1 MHISLDSAI
10 GQQRRLNQVGE
21 TINSIAAPAAAYS
34 LRSLTGGDPKV
45 VRVRRE
51 SDNTERDF
59 TASGVSSGAMVDFV
73 NAQTIKPLDTRALN
87 SGGSGDRDGDFQ
99 IASAAYSLRSLGDR
113 QATVAATGD
122 TVTAADGKYVV
133 QVRRSRDN
141 AIKSFTADEV
151 SDGTLVSFVT
161 EPSTGWNTQPTW
173 NTIAPSGTIRSQSST
188 ASTSTLTF
196 FAYGTSHTI
205 SDSSRPSHI
214 VANEGDV
221 VDINLTISNIQGAA
235 SVEIRAAGTDTS
247 LASSSTIANGTVG
260 ASFTVNSNANGG
272 AHIVFSS
279 LETPS
284 DFSDGTITINSVTV
298 TGKTGFVRTWYD
310 QSVTDQG
317 GGTATGNHAVQAT
330 AANQPK
336 IVSSGSLL
344 TDGVDFDGSE
354 NVALVT
360 GSFSLTQAYTTI
372 SVSHTDTAATTGVS
386 QGIFSTASS
395 ASGVFNSVSLFRGDG
410 GIATNSGST
419 LTTAGTIDYTNN
431 RTYIQ
436 TNIVNG
442 GSSSIFVDGATGAT
456 GDMGSTNPS
465 GVLIL
470 GYFKSSGDN
479 INLDGAIKEL
489 IIYDSDQTDNRGAYE
504 GNIADHYGITGVPTG
519 ANTVN
524 GFVETWYDQ
533 SGNSRPLI
541 QTTASE
547 QPLIVESGSFL
558 NGVRS
563 NKATSNSTMQNLQVS
578 TDGINANFGTDDW
591 ASGASSKLGL
601 IYVGSIVTADV
612 PSPSSTSIVW
622 GGGRGVSGFQT
633 GGLSFQVIKSGND
646 SWRLTNERTGLSP
659 STMVN
664 SFTLNSDNDVVLYGI
679 ADNRE
684 FTINVNGSG
693 DTETESADLDT
704 RENTALSLF
713 GSYDANGSSYYQRS
727 TGGVCK
733 ECYLYAGTSITN
745 IPTIATKINEHYS
758 IY

>member
-113 QATVAATGD
+113 QATVSATGD

-133 QVRRSRDN
+133 QVRRSKDN
-141 AIKSFTADEV
+141 TIKSFTADEV

-161 EPSTGWNTQPTW
+161 DPSTGWNTQPTW

-221 VDINLTISNIQGAA
+221 VDINLTVSNINGSA
-235 SVEIRAAGTDTS
+235 SIEIRAAGTDTALDS
-247 LASSSTIANGTVG
+247 ASTIADGTVG

-279 LETPS
+279 LETLG

-317 GGTATGNHAVQAT
+317 GGTATGNHAIQAT

-336 IVSSGSLL
+336 IVSSGSLVSGGL
-344 TDGVDFDGSE
+344 DFDGSTSRLFTT
-354 NVALVT
+354 NVINSTNFAIATVAKSDDNETAGVFAMLDGFNDGQEFLFTAGAARHQIQDSDLIVSATITNKNVYFANYDGSTQLVSINGT
-360 GSFSLTQAYTTI
+360 ATTQSASKTVNVS
-372 SVSHTDTAATTGVS
+372 SVSSIG
-386 QGIFSTASS
+386 
-395 ASGVFNSVSLFRGDG
+395 FRVNADN
-410 GIATNSGST
+410 TLNGS
-419 LTTAGTIDYTNN
+419 IE
-431 RTYIQ
+431 
-436 TNIVNG
+436 
-442 GSSSIFVDGATGAT
+442 
-456 GDMGSTNPS
+456 
-465 GVLIL
+465 
-470 GYFKSSGDN
+470 
-479 INLDGAIKEL
+479 EL
-489 IIYDSDQTDNRGAYE
+489 IVYTSDQTDNRGAYE

-547 QPLIVESGSFL
+547 QPLIVENGVFL
-558 NGVRS
+558 NGVKS
-563 NKATSNSTMQNLQVS
+563 DKATSNSTMQNLQVS
-578 TDGINANFGTDDW
+578 TDGTNANFGTDDW

-601 IYVGSIVTADV
+601 IYVGTVPAANVTTVGSDSI
-612 PSPSSTSIVW
+612 IW
-622 GGGRGVSGFQT
+622 GGGRGVSSYQSGGFS
-633 GGLSFQVIKSGND
+633 LQVIKGGDD
-646 SWRLTNERTGLSP
+646 SWRLRNERQGLSP
-659 STMVN
+659 NVMTNPTV
-664 SFTLNSDNDVVLYGI
+664 LNTDSDIVLYGF

-693 DTETESADLDT
+693 DTETESADLDV
-704 RENTALSLF
+704 RENTPLSLF
-713 GSYDANGSSYYQRS
+713 GAYDGSGNAYYLRS

-733 ECYLYAGTSITN
+733 ECYLYAGTSITS

>member
-73 NAQTIKPLDTRALN
+73 NAQTVKPLDTRALN
-87 SGGSGDRDGDFQ
+87 SGGSGERDGDFQ

-122 TVTAADGKYVV
+122 TVTAANGKYVV

-141 AIKSFTADEV
+141 TIKSFTADEV

-161 EPSTGWNTQPTW
+161 DPSTGWNTQPTW
-173 NTIAPSGTIRSQSST
+173 NTITGSGVIRSQSST

-235 SVEIRAAGTDTS
+235 SIEIRAAGTDTA
-247 LASSSTIANGTVG
+247 LASSSTISNGTVG
-260 ASFTVNSNANGG
+260 ASFTVDSNANGG

-317 GGTATGNHAVQAT
+317 GGTATGNHVTQSTAT
-330 AANQPK
+330 KQPRVV
-336 IVSSGSLL
+336 IDGSLVVRA
-344 TDGVDFDGSE
+344 TKPSIDFGGNNFLERETYTQGTLSQPNTFFSVAELDAYADE
-354 NVALVT
+354 NRKV
-360 GSFSLTQAYTTI
+360 YD
-372 SVSHTDTAATTGVS
+372 SHLNTS
-386 QGIFSTASS
+386 RNMLQLSTAGNGQFAHFAGTVVATGEDADADRHLFTSLLNGASS
-395 ASGVFNSVSLFRGDG
+395 SLRIDG
-410 GIATNSGST
+410 TEK
-419 LTTAGTIDYTNN
+419 TTA
-431 RTYIQ
+431 
-436 TNIVNG
+436 
-442 GSSSIFVDGATGAT
+442 
-456 GDMGSTNPS
+456 NPS
-465 GVLIL
+465 TTAMTGIVI
-470 GYFKSSGDN
+470 GANHDTVQNFWDGD
-479 INLDGAIKEL
+479 IQEL
-489 IIYDSDQTDNRGAYE
+489 IIFNSDQTANIGAFE
-504 GNIADHYGITGVPTG
+504 GNISDQYGITGVPTG

-533 SGNSRPLI
+533 SGNGNDVVQATASQQPKIVSSGSLI
-541 QTTASE
+541 TAGVTFDEANSTELVATDPVITAAAAGTYSTFSVQTISNTESGYLYGNASPTDGSSLYASSSTYIVSNKNSATGFDSISKGASE
-547 QPLIVESGSFL
+547 QLLSAVY
-558 NGVRS
+558 NNNDAV
-563 NKATSNSTMQNLQVS
+563 MQV
-578 TDGINANFGTDDW
+578 DGG
-591 ASGASSKLGL
+591 G
-601 IYVGSIVTADV
+601 
-612 PSPSSTSIVW
+612 STSD
-622 GGGRGVSGFQT
+622 G
-633 GGLSFQVIKSGND
+633 
-646 SWRLTNERTGLSP
+646 
-659 STMVN
+659 STYN
-664 SFTLNSDNDVVLYGI
+664 FS
-679 ADNRE
+679 
-684 FTINVNGSG
+684 
-693 DTETESADLDT
+693 
-704 RENTALSLF
+704 
-713 GSYDANGSSYYQRS
+713 
-727 TGGVCK
+727 
-733 ECYLYAGTSITN
+733 AGTSNFRMGNRASGTSTGTKLTGAIREVVVYNSDQTANRTALETN
-745 IPTIATKINEHYS
+745 INSHYS
-758 IY
+758 IF